1 MPAPVAAAAV
11 ALGNTRTGR
20 KIFAIVLIVVLALGA
35 VIATPV
41 WVIPLAVAGQ
51 SIHVGQP
58 ASAAGGVPV
67 TNGEWGYP
75 LEGEWTVGRGFGWH
89 PVEDCAYCPSD
100 HLGFDMSSVAM
111 PCGAVVHAA
120 SAGRVINAGP
130 MPGWGNT
137 VRIDHGG
144 GLVTL
149 YGHMQWNSLLVTV
162 GQDVDI
168 GTSLGAEGSTG
179 KSTGCHLHYEIQRNG
194 VAIDPEPFMAALGLP
209 LQ

>member
-1 MPAPVAAAAV
+1 MPAPVAGAAV

-20 KIFAIVLIVVLALGA
+20 RIFAIMLIALLALGA
-35 VIATPV
+35 VVSAPI
-41 WVIPLAVAGQ
+41 WIIPLAVAGQ
-51 SIHVGQP
+51 SAPTAPDPG
-58 ASAAGGVPV
+58 AAPV
-67 TNGEWGYP
+67 TSGNWGYP
-75 LEGEWTVGRGFGWH
+75 LEGNWTVGRGFGWH
-89 PVEDCAYCPSD
+89 PVRGCAYCPSD
-100 HLGFDMSSVAM
+100 HKGFDMSSVAM

-137 VRIDHGG
+137 VRLDHGDG
-144 GLVTL
+144 IVTL
-149 YGHMQWNSLLVTV
+149 YGHMVWGSLLVTV

-168 GTSLGAEGSTG
+168 GTPLGAEGNTG

-194 VAIDPEPFMAALGLP
+194 IAIDPEPFMAALGLP